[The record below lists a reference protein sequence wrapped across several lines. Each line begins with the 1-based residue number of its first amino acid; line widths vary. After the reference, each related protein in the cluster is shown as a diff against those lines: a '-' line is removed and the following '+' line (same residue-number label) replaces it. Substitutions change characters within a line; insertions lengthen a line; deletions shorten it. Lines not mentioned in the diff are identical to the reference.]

1 MSQELEKQA
10 ISLLV
15 NSTEE
20 VIQQFHRVCRLSDY
34 VTHSVMRHGDIVG
47 ELAESGD
54 LNRPDEKGAL
64 NARVRKRFDQPFEV
78 DQFDSTL
85 RRVRR
90 REMIRIIY
98 RDFSRYADLPETTGD
113 LSELA
118 EVCISLCL
126 EYHYRNA
133 CQKYGVPESVDGT
146 SQEMSVLALGK
157 LGGGELNLSSDV
169 DLIFLYGRQGSAV
182 SDSGKEISNQEFF
195 LRVSRQLIAS
205 LSATTEDGFVF
216 RVDMRLRPYGESST
230 LIMHR
235 AALEK
240 YFLEQGRDW
249 ERYAFIKARAVAGD
263 MDLGESFLD
272 WLKPFI
278 YRKHLDYGAIES
290 LREMKRLIDRQV
302 ELNELSR
309 DLKLG
314 AGGIREIEFIAQT
327 QQLIFGGNNSR
338 LQERKLRS
346 VMKVMGEEKYLPDG
360 DVALLESAYVFL
372 RNSEHG
378 IQGEGDRQTQMLPN
392 SEVSR
397 MRLAEVMG
405 FASWQDYTY
414 ALEIHR
420 QAVSHCFS
428 SLMRDNQV
436 ETANL
441 IEGNLLWVTIWA
453 KPESSQAQEL
463 LSQAGFDSAE
473 TTGSLLMG
481 LVTRVNDLQQISQ
494 ERVRKLMPAL
504 LALTAREQDP
514 DSTLARLLPIIE
526 AILRRS
532 TYLAFLLENADA
544 LRRAVDLCAMSS
556 WVAEQLAEHPIL
568 LYELSGRNSD
578 EVSVAKHE
586 MARQLDNM
594 MVVLDQHDLE
604 SQMDT
609 LRQFKNAT
617 VLRVAVYELLD
628 LLPVMKASDALTAI
642 AELVLQKA
650 LDLALQQLVEK
661 HGQPLG
667 RAPDGEVGQ
676 FAIIAYGKLGG
687 IELAYGSDLDLVFV
701 FDGDIHGNTDGEKSI
716 NNNVFVSRLA
726 QRIIHLV
733 TTFTRFGALY
743 EVDLRLRPS
752 GKKGP
757 IVTTIQAFDRYL
769 RNDAWTWE
777 HQALVRARFVA
788 GDQTLGEKFNEVRAR
803 VLALPR
809 GLEKLKSD
817 VISMREKMRYHIYS
831 DSSAEINEDPGV
843 LLPEFDLKHD
853 IGAIVDIEFMV
864 QYAVLAWTP
873 EHSGLVRWT
882 DKMRVLD
889 ELGDLGL
896 FSSDEVRLLQKAYLA
911 FRSVVHYRWLGGEL
925 ASYKLLQEHRHA
937 VVSIWQ
943 KYMNDQPGINQQ

>member
-1 MSQELEKQA
+1 
-10 ISLLV
+10 
-15 NSTEE
+15 
-20 VIQQFHRVCRLSDY
+20 
-34 VTHSVMRHGDIVG
+34 
-47 ELAESGD
+47 
-54 LNRPDEKGAL
+54 
-64 NARVRKRFDQPFEV
+64 
-78 DQFDSTL
+78 
-85 RRVRR
+85 
-90 REMIRIIY
+90 
-98 RDFSRYADLPETTGD
+98 
-113 LSELA
+113 
-118 EVCISLCL
+118 
-126 EYHYRNA
+126 
-133 CQKYGVPESVDGT
+133 
-146 SQEMSVLALGK
+146 
-157 LGGGELNLSSDV
+157 
-169 DLIFLYGRQGSAV
+169 
-182 SDSGKEISNQEFF
+182 
-195 LRVSRQLIAS
+195 
-205 LSATTEDGFVF
+205 
-216 RVDMRLRPYGESST
+216 
-230 LIMHR
+230 
-235 AALEK
+235 
-240 YFLEQGRDW
+240 
-249 ERYAFIKARAVAGD
+249 
-263 MDLGESFLD
+263 
-272 WLKPFI
+272 
-278 YRKHLDYGAIES
+278 
-290 LREMKRLIDRQV
+290 
-302 ELNELSR
+302 
-309 DLKLG
+309 
-314 AGGIREIEFIAQT
+314 
-327 QQLIFGGNNSR
+327 
-338 LQERKLRS
+338 
-346 VMKVMGEEKYLPDG
+346 
-360 DVALLESAYVFL
+360 
-372 RNSEHG
+372 
-378 IQGEGDRQTQMLPN
+378 
-392 SEVSR
+392 
-397 MRLAEVMG
+397 
-405 FASWQDYTY
+405 
-414 ALEIHR
+414 
-420 QAVSHCFS
+420 
-428 SLMRDNQV
+428 
-436 ETANL
+436 
-441 IEGNLLWVTIWA
+441 
-453 KPESSQAQEL
+453 
-463 LSQAGFDSAE
+463 
-473 TTGSLLMG
+473 
-481 LVTRVNDLQQISQ
+481 
-494 ERVRKLMPAL
+494 MPAL

-609 LRQFKNAT
+609 LRQFKNAA

-667 RAPDGEVGQ
+667 RSPDGEVGQ